1 MRRFI
6 LPLAVLA
13 MLTAGTSAFA
23 HALLR
28 RAEPAVGATVTAAPA
43 SLLLVFSEAVE
54 PRFSKV
60 TLTDAQGKPVAV
72 GTVHTDPKDATHV
85 LVDLPK
91 LGAGK
96 YTVNWHMTSTDTH
109 KTQGSFSFTVA
120 P

>member
-13 MLTAGTSAFA
+13 MLGAGNSVFA

-28 RAEPAVGATVTAAPA
+28 RAEPAVGATVATAPG
-43 SLLLVFSEAVE
+43 SLLLVFSESIE
-54 PRFSKV
+54 PKFSKV
-60 TLTDAQGKPVAV
+60 TLTDARGKSVAV
-72 GTVHTDPKDATHV
+72 GPVRTDPKDATHV

-96 YTVNWHMTSTDTH
+96 YTVNWHVTSTDTH
-109 KTQGSFSFTVA
+109 KTQGAFAFTIA